1 MGRTFARCLVS
12 VIALGAVSAC
22 SSVPGNLKVDMDA
35 VAKRQDRKLIEGTV
49 EAPVPLADRGKAG
62 PEGTL
67 ARDVA
72 DVFAESPWA
81 LEAML
86 GLSAQNYSVAQ
97 VETANGPRVDL
108 NANAGGTDSKGAT
121 EFKGTAGVGAALG
134 WTVYDPGE
142 GPRSDRERF
151 RAVAQVRTVH
161 ERGELIG
168 ANVVE
173 SHIDVPRHRSLVAL
187 RGREIAEKERF
198 LKRDVAKAVSLGMA
212 SEADRANAAASAK
225 KAKDSLSDSSRN
237 LKDAEDRY
245 FRLLGRR
252 PVEMAEPAPLEVDAD
267 KEAEV
272 AKAAGHPSL
281 GVIYANIQAAVANA
295 VAVDAERLGS
305 FGLDAGL
312 TWSKVLASGI
322 NPFALSAN
330 FLKVALPLV
339 DSGERGARVAKSV
352 ATVQV
357 GEAQMAQTERDVA
370 MSVRLAHNAWASAV
384 ERKAIAEARLKDVR
398 SVLATYKAEY
408 ADGLR
413 STNDVLRAIDDAYDA
428 EATAV
433 NARYTAVYASYVVQA
448 KQGRLLRTLG
458 AVDFVE
464 VKVDGQTDPWE
475 RVALSKGLF
484 VRK

>member
-1 MGRTFARCLVS
+1 MHKGMMKCLVS

-22 SSVPGNLKVDMDA
+22 SSTQGNLKVDMDA
-35 VAKRQDRKLIEGTV
+35 VSKLQDRKLIDGTV
-49 EAPVPLADRGKAG
+49 EAPVPLTDREKAG
-62 PEGTL
+62 PVGTI

-81 LEAML
+81 MEAML
-86 GLSAQNYSVAQ
+86 GLSAQNHSIAQ
-97 VETANGPRVDL
+97 VDAANGPRVDL

-121 EFKGTAGVGAALG
+121 EFKGTAGVGTTFG
-134 WTVYDPGE
+134 WTLYDPSE
-142 GPRSDRERF
+142 TPRSDRERF
-151 RAVAQVRTVH
+151 KAYAQVKTVH

-173 SHIDVPRHRSLVAL
+173 AYVDVLRHRRLVVL

-198 LKRDVAKAVSLGMA
+198 LKRDLAKAVSVGMA
-212 SEADRANAAASAK
+212 SEADKSNAAASLK
-225 KAKDSLSDSSRN
+225 KAKDSLSESTRL
-237 LKDAEDRY
+237 LKDSEDRY

-252 PVEMAEPAPLEVDAD
+252 PGELAEPAPLDVDRD

-281 GVIYANIQAAVANA
+281 GVIYANVQAALANA
-295 VAVDAERLGS
+295 VAVDREHFGS

-312 TWSKVLASGI
+312 TWSKVLASGV
-322 NPFALSAN
+322 NPWALAAN
-330 FLKVALPLV
+330 ILKVAMPLV
-339 DSGERGARVAKSV
+339 DSGEIGARAAKSV
-352 ATVQV
+352 ATAQV
-357 GEAQMAQTERDVA
+357 GFAQKEQTERDVA
-370 MSVRLAHNAWASAV
+370 MSVRLAHNGLTSSV
-384 ERKAIAEARLKDVR
+384 ERQAIAEGRLKDLR
-398 SVLATYKAEY
+398 SVLSTYKAEY

-413 STNDVLRAIDDAYDA
+413 STNDLLKAIDEAYDA
-428 EATAV
+428 EATATS
-433 NARYTAVYASYVVQA
+433 AKHAALYASYVVQA
-448 KQGRLLRTLG
+448 KQGRLLKTLG
-458 AVDFVE
+458 AVEFVE